1 MIFFFF
7 WRNNGILFVLGQCFG
22 GPYKDAEKTP
32 YDSKTL
38 DQTGVLPAINP
49 INLLAMRETQVRSL
63 GGEDPLEKEIETHSS
78 ALAWEIPWTEEP
90 GGLQPM
96 GSQRVGHD

>member
-1 MIFFFF
+1 M
-7 WRNNGILFVLGQCFG
+7 RNNGILFVLGQCFG

-63 GGEDPLEKEIETHSS
+63 GGEGHLEEEMATRLSI
-78 ALAWEIPWTEEP
+78 LA
-90 GGLQPM
+90 GKNLMDRGLW
-96 GSQRVGHD
+96 